1 MCEKLQLRYQ
11 KGGGDFFLTSLDS
24 SKCSSDEEGC
34 FWLLFFFLWSCVCVM
49 KGSQSISE
57 CLLLKK
63 RDVSFVASLSFFQNV
78 VLLLLTYKTVYF
90 TPVL

>member
-1 MCEKLQLRYQ
+1 
-11 KGGGDFFLTSLDS
+11 
-24 SKCSSDEEGC
+24 
-34 FWLLFFFLWSCVCVM
+34 M